1 MKSNDKNN
9 KINNKKGALF
19 ALSSSLAYGFNNPLA
34 ALGAHNG
41 IPTIYSAAFRAM
53 IMLLISSFVLKSTK
67 QSFYLPKDARK
78 DVTIMAITTTLISLC
93 YVGSINFISVSLA
106 AIIFFTFP
114 IQIMIYS
121 IVFKNEKLQFIE
133 IFVFIFIFLGLTLV
147 ITPDLNNINLIGV
160 LLAFI
165 SSISATFLYFSGSVA
180 AKKSN
185 PFLIGFWMHLL
196 AFPIIALISFA
207 IYNFVEITSLKM
219 LYPMVLMAACY
230 VLAYYFQILSL
241 KYTTPIIS
249 SLFFNAEPIMTGIAA
264 AIILKEKLMP
274 VQYLGAILVFSALV
288 INSLRKKI

>member
-1 MKSNDKNN
+1 MISNNKIN

-19 ALSSSLAYGFNNPLA
+19 ALGSSVAYGFNNPLA

-53 IMLLISSFVLKSTK
+53 IMLIISFFVLKSTK
-67 QSFYLPKDARK
+67 KNFNLPKNVRK
-78 DVTIMAITTTLISLC
+78 DIAIMAVTTTLISLC

-106 AIIFFTFP
+106 AIIF
-114 IQIMIYS
+114 YS
-121 IVFKNEKLQFIE
+121 IVIKNEKLQYIE
-133 IFVFIFIFLGLTLV
+133 IFVFIFVFLGLTLV
-147 ITPDLNNINLIGV
+147 ITPDLNNINLVGV

-165 SSISATFLYFSGSVA
+165 SSISATFLYFSGAVA

-196 AFPIIALISFA
+196 AFPIITLISFV

-230 VLAYYFQILSL
+230 VLAYYFQILSF

-274 VQYLGAILVFSALV
+274 AQYLGAILVFSALV
-288 INSLRKKI
+288 LNSLRKKI